1 MRPDI
6 ANMGRSLIQIYFKR
20 SIETLNAWLTVFF
33 REVGRKVSPEVGV
46 EVLKR
51 VEEVWNVWGDQ

>member
-20 SIETLNAWLTVFF
+20 NIETLNAWLTVFF
-33 REVGRKVSPEVGV
+33 REVRRKVSPEVGV
-46 EVLKR
+46 EVLRR
-51 VEEVWNVWGDQ
+51 VEKVWNVWGDQ